1 MKEGIRM
8 EVTLK
13 GEPFQTNGSAPQK
26 GDQAPEFTI
35 KNLENNKVSLS
46 DYDGDVV
53 LISTFPDI
61 NTSTCSR
68 QTGKFNE
75 LANTLKSTKILSIST
90 NTTEEQK
97 DWCGAKQIDTDL
109 LHDEDRSF
117 SKAYGLY
124 LQDIDK
130 TARAVFVLNREGQI
144 VYREVVKEIAEDPDY
159 DEAIA
164 AARHEEAEL

>member
-1 MKEGIRM
+1 MAN
-8 EVTLK
+8 VTLK
-13 GEPFQTNGSAPQK
+13 GDPFETNGDVPNK
-26 GDQAPEFTI
+26 GEQAPNFTA
-35 KNLENNKVSLS
+35 KDLEDNEVSLS
-46 DYDGDVV
+46 DYSGDVV

-75 LANTLKSTKILSIST
+75 LASTLKDTKILSIST
-90 NTTEEQK
+90 NTVEEQK
-97 DWCGAKQIDTDL
+97 EWCGAKQIDMDL

-124 LQDIDK
+124 IEEIDK
-130 TARAVFVLNREGQI
+130 TARSVFVLNRKGQI
-144 VYREVVKEIAEDPDY
+144 VYREVVKEMAEDPDY
-159 DEAIA
+159 DEAIG

>member
-1 MKEGIRM
+1 MVK
-8 EVTLK
+8 VTLK
-13 GEPFQTNGSAPQK
+13 GDPFETNGDVPQK
-26 GDQAPEFTI
+26 GDQAPSFTV
-35 KNLENNKVSLS
+35 KDLQDNEVNLS
-46 DYDGDVV
+46 DYQGDVV

-75 LANTLKSTKILSIST
+75 LAATLKDTKILSIST
-90 NTTEEQK
+90 NTVEEQK
-97 DWCGAKQIDTDL
+97 EWCGAKQIDMDL

-117 SKAYGLY
+117 SKTYGLY
-124 LQDIDK
+124 LEDIDK
-130 TARAVFVLNREGQI
+130 TARAVFVLSRKGQI

>member
-1 MKEGIRM
+1 MKEGIEM
-8 EVTLK
+8 DLLFK
-13 GEPFQTNGSAPQK
+13 GEPIQTNGEAPKK
-26 GDQAPEFTI
+26 GDQAPSFSL
-35 KNLENNKVSLS
+35 KDLNNETVQLS
-46 DYDGDVV
+46 DYEGEVV

-61 NTSTCSR
+61 TTSTCSR

-75 LANTLKSTKILSIST
+75 LASTLKSTKILSIST
-90 NTTEEQK
+90 NTPEEQK
-97 DWCGAKQIDTDL
+97 DWCGAKQIDMDL

-117 SKAYGLY
+117 TKDYGLH
-124 LQDIDK
+124 LESIDK

-144 VYREVVKEIAEDPDY
+144 VYREVVEEIADDPNY